1 MVSLTRRG
9 WGTVGLVVLST
20 VLANGPGG
28 RRALNAVV
36 VPLLLAVIA
45 AVIAVRR
52 TDRPEF
58 DRILPAD
65 GFVGES
71 HVVELAFETGKPLA
85 GVVRE
90 EHDDGIDPGT
100 ERIEATIDDDP
111 VTYEVTYES
120 RGVHEFGP
128 LRLAITDVLG
138 LATTEFEYLETD
150 TVVAY
155 PRVYE
160 LTGATRSE
168 LSMLAGSAL
177 DKEREEFDR
186 IREYESGDSLR
197 DIHWKSSAKQA
208 DDELVVKEFA
218 AEEDVGD
225 VTIAVETDEET
236 ADDTAE
242 AGASLAVHFLAMGV
256 SVGMR
261 FPQHRSLEP
270 DAGADHRRRL
280 LEGLALLTAG
290 DVPPG
295 DRESADVRV
304 RGRDGRV
311 SVAIDDH
318 ETSFASLAGVEAP
331 GVRAADAP
339 DSDTGPTEVAS

>member
-9 WGTVGLVVLST
+9 WSALALVGLCS

-36 VPLLLAVIA
+36 LPMLLAVIA

-58 DRILPAD
+58 ERILPAN

-71 HVVELAFETGKPLA
+71 HTVSLDFDTEKPLA
-85 GVVRE
+85 GVVEDDR
-90 EHDDGIDPGT
+90 DDGLEERT
-100 ERIEATIDDDP
+100 ERVEATVSEDP
-111 VTYEVTYES
+111 VSYEVTYEN

-128 LRLAITDVLG
+128 LRLTVTDVLG
-138 LATTEFEYLETD
+138 LATTEFEYTATD

-160 LTGATRSE
+160 LAGATRSE

-177 DKEREEFDR
+177 DREREEFDR
-186 IREYESGDSLR
+186 LREYDPGDSLR
-197 DIHWKSSAKQA
+197 DIHWKTSAKRA

-218 AEEDVGD
+218 AEEEVGN
-225 VTIAVETDEET
+225 VSIAVETDEET
-236 ADDTAE
+236 VDDTAE
-242 AGASLAVHFLAMGV
+242 AAASLGVHFLAMGV
-256 SVGMR
+256 SVGTQY
-261 FPQHRSLEP
+261 PNHRALEP

-280 LEGLALLTAG
+280 LHRLALMT
-290 DVPPG
+290 PG
-295 DRESADVRV
+295 ELSSADREGADVHV
-304 RGRDGRV
+304 RGQGGEVLVRIDQRETTFGSLVGIDAGGV
-311 SVAIDDH
+311 SATDPLQR
-318 ETSFASLAGVEAP
+318 TAP
-331 GVRAADAP
+331 A
-339 DSDTGPTEVAS
+339 TEVMP